1 MLLVP
6 SEVQRC
12 NLISSFNVVRRGG
25 GEGDKGT
32 KGKKKGGKEKQ
43 GKRKIRKRV

>member
-12 NLISSFNVVRRGG
+12 NLIHSFNLMRG
-25 GEGDKGT
+25 GEGDKGAN
-32 KGKKKGGKEKQ
+32 
-43 GKRKIRKRV
+43 GKRKERKTVKDKDTEKNLS

>member
-12 NLISSFNVVRRGG
+12 NLIHSFNLMRRGE
-25 GEGDKGT
+25 GEKGA
-32 KGKKKGGKEKQ
+32 KGKKEGKKNGE
-43 GKRKIRKRV
+43 R